1 MAFYSAIRVR
11 PFDPDPERTEEE
23 VAAVRL
29 GCTFDEL
36 KLGVTRVSY
45 VGEDLTEEGKQTALV
60 NTVWWSGRHWEKFP
74 KVVHDDGEWIEAQPV
89 AEQSDC
95 FDWAVARGA
104 LQVLLGEHRGDGTT
118 FGAEDEAWGEAKDVV
133 LLAHTVQNTGAEF
146 TVFGNAPWTDANM
159 GIFPRLVKALLSEA
173 SATHSLKLK
182 VFQQV
187 EGMIWDLLCET
198 DGDGDG
204 GDDDAHPGRGSGGV
218 EGADNP
224 RRIAESLDTVP
235 GTLKTKEICWL
246 DAVPL
251 ESWDDFVEAFD
262 VVQANARASTTTYND
277 AALHG
282 HIFYEVEVVSNET
295 GDSHS
300 LFAVRLVADPLQR
313 DVELVR
319 SDEALRGYGITRESA
334 AATYEAEH
342 PNELKVLRRRALAC
356 NMSVNDLGDLCESFV
371 GATHKKSVLAGG
383 RVWAGKAFRQRY
395 ECFPAT
401 FLKERIYHSL
411 TLLVGAIRP
420 EAESHRE
427 MINTLKYF
435 KRVFARPC
443 EQFIGAYA
451 ADGAGK
457 EGEEEE

>member
-1 MAFYSAIRVR
+1 MCAFYSALRVR

-29 GCTFDEL
+29 GCTLDEL
-36 KLGVTRVSY
+36 KPGASRVSY
-45 VGEDLTEEGKQTALV
+45 VGEELTEQGKQSAMV
-60 NTVWWSGRHWEKFP
+60 NTVWFSGRHWEKFP
-74 KVVHDDGEWIEAQPV
+74 KVVRDDGEWIEAQPV

-104 LQVLLGEHRGDGTT
+104 LRVLLGEHRGDGTT
-118 FGAEDEAWGEAKDVV
+118 FGAEDAAWGEAKDVV
-133 LLAHTVQNTGAEF
+133 LLAHTVQNAGAEF
-146 TVFGNAPWTDANM
+146 TVFGNAPWTDASM

-173 SATHSLKLK
+173 GATHSLKLK

-204 GDDDAHPGRGSGGV
+204 ADDEARPGGGSGGV
-218 EGADNP
+218 DGLDNP
-224 RRIAESLDTVP
+224 RRVAESLDTVP

-246 DAVPL
+246 DSVPL
-251 ESWDDFVEAFD
+251 ESWDDFVEAFA
-262 VVQANARASTTTYND
+262 VVEANARSSSTTYNA

-319 SDEALRGYGITRESA
+319 SDATLRGYGVTRESA
-334 AATYEAEH
+334 SATYEAEH
-342 PNELKVLRRRALAC
+342 PGELMALRRRALAC
-356 NMSVNDLGDLCESFV
+356 IRSVNDLGDLCESFV
-371 GATHKKSVLAGG
+371 AATHKKGALAGG
-383 RVWAGKAFRQRY
+383 REWAGKAFRQRY
-395 ECFPAT
+395 ECFPAK
-401 FLKERIYHSL
+401 FLKERIYHAL

-420 EAESHRE
+420 EAESSRE
-427 MINTLKYF
+427 MVNTLKFF
-435 KRVFARPC
+435 KRVFARPR
-443 EQFIGAYA
+443 EQFIGAYPA
-451 ADGAGK
+451 EGAGQ
-457 EGEEEE
+457 GEEE